1 MKPLIKYEKWI
12 KYEIGI
18 KLEIWKK
25 QTISKSIKSG
35 TFYILIFFWVSVYA
49 IILIW
54 YIVN

>member
-1 MKPLIKYEKWI
+1 MNPLIEYEKWI

-35 TFYILIFFWVSVYA
+35 TFYILIFFGLAYMQ
-49 IILIW
+49 
-54 YIVN
+54 

>member
-1 MKPLIKYEKWI
+1 MNPLIKYEKWI

-35 TFYILIFFWVSVYA
+35 TFYILIFFGVSVYA
-49 IILIW
+49 IILNW